1 MQDRN
6 DTIDIFFALCIYI
19 EGKRKTN
26 LSINHRR
33 AWCILLS
40 AWHVEIRKTHLRNEI
55 LKSILSGCMMTCPAP
70 VTSISYWW
78 WNCVFVAFGPHKRMG
93 HILTSKDSI
102 FDFLKWQIFQRELI
116 IKRSD
121 CLVWLFGSYEK
132 HLNRR
137 HCLNWF
143 LSVSFVILHF
153 FTLFVLLLKSRD
165 QFDMITGLDY
175 GLCKLEKM
183 PNLRFAQIPSF
194 LFTENVIK
202 IEHQLAL
209 SEIAS
214 GINRLQNQLQKK

>member
-1 MQDRN
+1 
-6 DTIDIFFALCIYI
+6 
-19 EGKRKTN
+19 
-26 LSINHRR
+26 
-33 AWCILLS
+33 
-40 AWHVEIRKTHLRNEI
+40 
-55 LKSILSGCMMTCPAP
+55 
-70 VTSISYWW
+70 
-78 WNCVFVAFGPHKRMG
+78 MG
-93 HILTSKDSI
+93 NILTSKDSI

-175 GLCKLEKM
+175 GLCRFEKNAKFEVCTNPFIFVHRKCDQNWASISLVRNCKRHKLVAKSAAEK
-183 PNLRFAQIPSF
+183 
-194 LFTENVIK
+194 
-202 IEHQLAL
+202 
-209 SEIAS
+209 
-214 GINRLQNQLQKK
+214 